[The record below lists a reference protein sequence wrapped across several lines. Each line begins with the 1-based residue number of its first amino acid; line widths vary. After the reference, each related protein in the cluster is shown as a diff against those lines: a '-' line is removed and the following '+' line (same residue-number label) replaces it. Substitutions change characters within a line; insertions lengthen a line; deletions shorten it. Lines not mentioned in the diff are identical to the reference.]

1 MLRQAGC
8 TRSWQS
14 SRLRSFMLS
23 SLISPLRRLQHR
35 FPWLS
40 GKVGGFG
47 KRLINFWLGTYPR
60 VMAREISAVTEV
72 LRGTQWN
79 MAYGK
84 GLAHERLEAAF
95 TEYVGVR
102 HAVAVNTGGM
112 ALQMSMRGLGLKPG
126 NEVLLQVDTCS
137 ATAFSVMNAACVPVF
152 SDISEST
159 FMLPVDQLDEV
170 IGPNTKAVI
179 ATHMWGNP
187 ERIPALMEY
196 CQSRNLYLIE
206 DACLALGGRSRG
218 GYAGACGDVGI
229 FSFGCLKPIQGGE
242 GGMIVTD
249 DEALAKELRS
259 LRHWGDRTM
268 EYGVRDTTQLAW
280 NGRMSEIVAAVVNE
294 QLRGYPAHL
303 SDLQDAVMEF
313 ERFLQ
318 KFDGLDLVL
327 GDTEN
332 SRNCAFT
339 QVVLRLDK
347 SKFGH
352 DKAWLKDGL
361 ASRGVATWHANF
373 ELINS
378 LSFFREHHWK
388 DWITKGDIGRVSR
401 NFGGDFPVASR
412 VVDSDGVGLPKI
424 NFLSGARLK
433 QLMRQI
439 DALMVRH

>member
-1 MLRQAGC
+1 
-8 TRSWQS
+8 
-14 SRLRSFMLS
+14 MLS
-23 SLISPLRRLQHR
+23 SLIPHLRRLQRR
-35 FPWLS
+35 FPWIT
-40 GKVGGFG
+40 GKIGGFG
-47 KRLINFWLGTYPR
+47 RRLINFWLGTYPR
-60 VMAREISAVTEV
+60 VMAGEVGAVAEV

-95 TEYVGVR
+95 AEYVGVH

-126 NEVLLQVDTCS
+126 NEVVLQVDTCS

-152 SDISEST
+152 SDISEET
-159 FMLPVDQLDEV
+159 FMLPVDRLDGV
-170 IGPNTKAVI
+170 IGPDTKAVI

-187 ERIPALMEY
+187 ERIPALVEY
-196 CQSRNLYLIE
+196 CQSRNLHLIE
-206 DACLALGGRSRG
+206 DACLALGARTRLGM
-218 GYAGACGDVGI
+218 AGASGDVGV

-242 GGMIVTD
+242 GGMIVTN

-268 EYGVRDTTQLAW
+268 EYGVRDTMQLAW

-294 QLRGYPAHL
+294 QLKGYPAHL
-303 SDLQDAVMEF
+303 SALQDAVMEF

-318 KFDGLDLVL
+318 GFDGLDLVL
-327 GDTEN
+327 GDAEN
-332 SRNCAFT
+332 LGNCAFT
-339 QVVLRLDK
+339 QVVLRLDE
-347 SKFGH
+347 SKLGRN
-352 DKAWLKDGL
+352 KAWLRDGL

-378 LSFFREHHWK
+378 LSFFREDHWK
-388 DWITKGDIGRVSR
+388 EWVARGDIGRVSR
-401 NFGGDFPVASR
+401 NFGGDFPDANR
-412 VVDSDGVGLPKI
+412 VFDSVGVGLPKI

-433 QLMRQI
+433 QLMREI
-439 DALMVRH
+439 DMLMVRH